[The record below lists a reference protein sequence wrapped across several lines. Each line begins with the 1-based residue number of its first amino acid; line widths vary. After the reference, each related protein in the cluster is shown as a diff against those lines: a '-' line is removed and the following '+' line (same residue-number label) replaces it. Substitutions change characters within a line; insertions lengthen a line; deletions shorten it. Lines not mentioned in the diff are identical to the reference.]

1 VRDDD
6 RAIVFVRSTG
16 LVDDSFARGQ
26 EMKSHAGKAL
36 DKRVD
41 AVCWKFRSGAAPAP
55 PAG

>member
-41 AVCWKFRSGAAPAP
+41 AVYWKFRSGAAPAP